1 MPNQVDRTHVYV
13 KGAGMSMTGVSPSRV
28 RSNEMLNHLRTSV
41 DMYQCK
47 SKFYQ
52 LKVDVGIL
60 KHHEEL
66 F

>member
-1 MPNQVDRTHVYV
+1 ML
-13 KGAGMSMTGVSPSRV
+13 GMSMTGVSPSRV
-28 RSNEMLNHLRTSV
+28 RSNEMLIHLRTSV